1 MMGKEFQSLGNLKKY
16 ELRVMLLMETLW
28 QSFVPSDLVFEDE
41 KEINSVI
48 SKLLLE
54 VLIDL
59 IKNKISVSSYIYI
72 RGRRF
77 NLIKRDL

>member
-1 MMGKEFQSLGNLKKY
+1 MKLISFYGREMSMMGKEFQSLGNLKKY

-28 QSFVPSDLVFEDE
+28 QSFVPSNLVFEDE

-59 IKNKISVSSYIYI
+59 IKNKMSVSS
-72 RGRRF
+72 
-77 NLIKRDL
+77 

>member
-1 MMGKEFQSLGNLKKY
+1 MMGREFQSLGNLKKY

-28 QSFVPSDLVFEDE
+28 QSFVPNDLVFEDE
-41 KEINSVI
+41 KKINSVI

-59 IKNKISVSSYIYI
+59 IKNKMSVSS
-72 RGRRF
+72 
-77 NLIKRDL
+77 

>member
-1 MMGKEFQSLGNLKKY
+1 MKNGSIKMKLISLIVSYGREMSMMGKEFQSLGNLKKY

-54 VLIDL
+54 VLI
-59 IKNKISVSSYIYI
+59 
-72 RGRRF
+72 
-77 NLIKRDL
+77 

>member
-1 MMGKEFQSLGNLKKY
+1 
-16 ELRVMLLMETLW
+16 MLLMETLW
-28 QSFVPSDLVFEDE
+28 QSFVPNDLVFEDE

-59 IKNKISVSSYIYI
+59 IKNKMSVSS
-72 RGRRF
+72 
-77 NLIKRDL
+77 

>member
-16 ELRVMLLMETLW
+16 ELRVILLMETLW

-59 IKNKISVSSYIYI
+59 IKIKYLLAHRYTL
-72 RGRRF
+72 GEED
-77 NLIKRDL
+77 LI

>member
-59 IKNKISVSSYIYI
+59 IKIKYLLALGLS
-72 RGRRF
+72 
-77 NLIKRDL
+77 LICQHNFENNR

>member
-16 ELRVMLLMETLW
+16 ESRVMLLMETLW

-59 IKNKISVSSYIYI
+59 IKN
-72 RGRRF
+72 
-77 NLIKRDL
+77 

>member
-1 MMGKEFQSLGNLKKY
+1 MSMMGKDLEFQSLGNLKKY

-59 IKNKISVSSYIYI
+59 IKTKISVSS
-72 RGRRF
+72 
-77 NLIKRDL
+77 

>member
-1 MMGKEFQSLGNLKKY
+1 MMGRVFQSLGNLKKY

-28 QSFVPSDLVFEDE
+28 QSFVPNDLVFEDE

-59 IKNKISVSSYIYI
+59 IK
-72 RGRRF
+72 
-77 NLIKRDL
+77 D

>member
-16 ELRVMLLMETLW
+16 ESRVMLLMETLW

-54 VLIDL
+54 V
-59 IKNKISVSSYIYI
+59 N
-72 RGRRF
+72 
-77 NLIKRDL
+77 

>member
-28 QSFVPSDLVFEDE
+28 QSFVPSDLVSEDE

-59 IKNKISVSSYIYI
+59 IKNKISVSS
-72 RGRRF
+72 
-77 NLIKRDL
+77 

>member
-1 MMGKEFQSLGNLKKY
+1 MMGRVFQSLGNLKKY

-28 QSFVPSDLVFEDE
+28 QSFVPNDLVFEDE

-59 IKNKISVSSYIYI
+59 IKNKMSVSS
-72 RGRRF
+72 
-77 NLIKRDL
+77 

>member
-1 MMGKEFQSLGNLKKY
+1 MMGKDLEFQSLGNLKKY

-59 IKNKISVSSYIYI
+59 IKTKISVSS
-72 RGRRF
+72 
-77 NLIKRDL
+77 

>member
-1 MMGKEFQSLGNLKKY
+1 MSMMGKEFQSLGNLKKY

-59 IKNKISVSSYIYI
+59 IKNKISVSSYVDIH
-72 RGRRF
+72 
-77 NLIKRDL
+77 

>member
-1 MMGKEFQSLGNLKKY
+1 
-16 ELRVMLLMETLW
+16 MLLMETLW
-28 QSFVPSDLVFEDE
+28 QSFVPNDLVFEDE

-59 IKNKISVSSYIYI
+59 IKNKMSVSSYRYTL
-72 RGRRF
+72 GEED
-77 NLIKRDL
+77 LI

>member
-1 MMGKEFQSLGNLKKY
+1 MIGKEFQSLGNLKKY

-28 QSFVPSDLVFEDE
+28 QSFVPSDLVFEDK

-59 IKNKISVSSYIYI
+59 IKNKMSVNS
-72 RGRRF
+72 
-77 NLIKRDL
+77 